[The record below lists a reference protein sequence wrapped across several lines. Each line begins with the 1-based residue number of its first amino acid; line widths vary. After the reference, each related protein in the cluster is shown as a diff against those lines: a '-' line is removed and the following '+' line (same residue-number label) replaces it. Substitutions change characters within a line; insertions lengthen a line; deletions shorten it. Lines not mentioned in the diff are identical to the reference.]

1 MAGVPHHLEQYEAG
15 RLDAI
20 RKAPVVVQDF
30 LEGVEGEGGV
40 LRALRVLRRLQEL
53 MRLKA

>member
-1 MAGVPHHLEQYEAG
+1 MEGVPHNLEQYEAG

-30 LEGVEGEGGV
+30 FE
-40 LRALRVLRRLQEL
+40 EL
-53 MRLKA
+53 KVKVGY